1 MADIIAS
8 SPSVPVPSSAI
19 PESPSSSSASLKF
32 APFQSFVDSAFFH
45 DLASRKLDEIKL
57 DEGEISVTAAYSV
70 PMAAGRQPSL
80 AVSKASLAGSG
91 EHGSGKAEVQ
101 VKTIPQEFTAKGTL
115 VGLNTIEAF
124 KAYDKNAVLRAKV
137 EQVS

>member
-1 MADIIAS
+1 MADSIAS
-8 SPSVPVPSSAI
+8 PSSASA
-19 PESPSSSSASLKF
+19 PGSAPAESMSSSLKVAS
-32 APFQSFVDSAFFH
+32 FQSFVDSAFFH
-45 DLASRKLDEIKL
+45 DLASRKLDEIML
-57 DEGEISVTAAYSV
+57 DEGEIPVTAAYNV

-80 AVSKASLAGSG
+80 AVSKTSLAGSG
-91 EHGSGKAEVQ
+91 MQGRGKAEVE

-124 KAYDKNAVLRAKV
+124 KSYDKNAVLRAKV